1 MSDFSSPD
9 VRVRQISKG
18 PLVLK
23 GNSDTVGG
31 FMGVATRGPV
41 NTPTKV
47 TSFKEAEDLFGPFR
61 SDSDLMYALKD
72 FFTAGG
78 KFAYVS
84 RVTGSS
90 AAAAAISSS
99 NGTGAIIDWD
109 ASFVGVLANG
119 WTIQTIRKSVVV
131 AEIPDGASLGTGAI
145 TSLAFK
151 NAGRV
156 RVGDLVRV
164 RSLDGAETD
173 TLTVT
178 LTGVN
183 IATNTVAF
191 ASRAPTGAITV
202 DDPSDAVVDLFT
214 FDVILRD
221 ASGVQIRT
229 WKNLRMS
236 PLSSNYFATV
246 INSTFRTPLVAAIN
260 SAGAAALDLR
270 PTDGTVTL
278 TAGVDPT
285 IIDGSYIGGGS
296 GTGTGLN
303 AFDGI
308 TDMDML
314 SIPGVFGTD
323 NAVVKALLAHADLNR
338 TYMAICE
345 VPGDSTRTEAIDFA
359 TTEVN
364 QYTAMAEG
372 YWYPRIQVLDPLT
385 GLTRYVSPTG
395 YRQGVIA
402 KTHRNRGTAKA
413 AAGTVDGRILGA
425 TGVEANV
432 SKADYD
438 LLYPARV
445 NAIRSIPGTG
455 LCFMGNITLDPDES
469 IIESSVAFYLLKLR
483 KDLEAGLQ
491 WVGFELNNAKTRN
504 AASRLVISRLKE
516 DHRKGLL
523 NGERESEAFF
533 VVCDET
539 NNGPEIQAARKLVM
553 RVGVNVTHTAEFG
566 DITLELDTRA
576 LDASLAQQG

>member
-9 VRVRQISKG
+9 VRVRQINKG

-31 FMGVATRGPV
+31 FMGIASRGPV

-47 TSFKEAEDLFGPFR
+47 SSFKEAEDLFGTFR
-61 SDSDLMYALKD
+61 SDSDLMYSLRD
-72 FFTAGG
+72 FFTGGG
-78 KFAYVS
+78 KFAYVT
-84 RVTGSS
+84 RVTGSG
-90 AAAAAISSS
+90 ALAAAISSS

-109 ASFVGVLANG
+109 ASFVGTLANG

-145 TSLAFK
+145 TSLLLK
-151 NAGRV
+151 NASRV

-164 RSLDGAETD
+164 RSLDVAETD

-183 IATNTVAF
+183 NNTNTVAF

-202 DDPSDAVVDLFT
+202 DNPSDAVVDLFT

-221 ASGVQIRT
+221 ALGNLIRT

-236 PLSSNYFATV
+236 ALSANYFATV
-246 INSTFRTPLVAAIN
+246 INATFRTPLVAAIN

-278 TAGVDPT
+278 TGGVNPT
-285 IIDGSYIGGGS
+285 ITDTSYIGGGS

-308 TDMDML
+308 SDMDML

-323 NAVVKALLAHADLNR
+323 NAVTKALLAHADLLR
-338 TYMAICE
+338 TYMAIPE
-345 VPGDSTRTEAIDFA
+345 VPPSSTRAEAITFA
-359 TTEVN
+359 TTGVN
-364 QYTAMAEG
+364 QYTPMSEG
-372 YWYPRIQVLDPLT
+372 YWYPNIQVLDPLT
-385 GLTRYVSPTG
+385 GLNRYVSPCG
-395 YRQGVIA
+395 YRQGIIA

-425 TGVEANV
+425 TGVEVNV
-432 SKADYD
+432 SKIDYD
-438 LLYPARV
+438 LLYPARI
-445 NAIRSIPGTG
+445 NAVRNIPGTG

-483 KDLEAGLQ
+483 KDLENGLQ

-504 AASRLVISRLKE
+504 QVIRLISSRLRE
-516 DHRKGLL
+516 DFRKGLL
-523 NGERESEAFF
+523 NGEKESEAYF

-539 NNGPEIQAARKLVM
+539 NNGPEVQAARKIVV